1 MSRKEIRNRVESIE
15 QRVEIRHK
23 KEAAASFFIHS
34 RKYRPARTL
43 YFALC
48 FLNFAYRFRTPS
60 LRTLDYFLRTPSLRT
75 SGHHSPLTI
84 DHLFYLLSYLLS
96 PLSTLLSIISSILCA
111 LCFILYL
118 CNTIANIQ

>member
-1 MSRKEIRNRVESIE
+1 MSRKEIRN
-15 QRVEIRHK
+15 RVEIRHK

-48 FLNFAYRFRTPS
+48 FLNFAYCLRTPS

-96 PLSTLLSIISSILCA
+96 PLSTLLSIILFPFAICSFLSIFATLLQIYSSV
-111 LCFILYL
+111 
-118 CNTIANIQ
+118 NI